1 MGQII
6 WQIKEA
12 FSKLIVVVVI
22 GAVAYG
28 GYSLYRKGAFRGG
41 IGHTSR
47 VILKQIPYFGSR
59 FRHFIGSGTKSRSSV
74 ARSGHYRRGRSARHS
89 RRYSTAYRKS
99 RRHHR
104 RR

>member
-1 MGQII
+1 MGRII

-12 FSKLIVVVVI
+12 VSKLIVVLVI

-47 VILKQIPYFGSR
+47 VILRQIPYFGSR
-59 FRHFIGSGTKSRSSV
+59 FRHFIASGPSV
-74 ARSGHYRRGRSARHS
+74 ASGSTS
-89 RRYSTAYRKS
+89 RRARN
-99 RRHHR
+99 HHR
-104 RR
+104 RVYRHVRRHRRR

>member
-1 MGQII
+1 MGRII

-12 FSKLIVVVVI
+12 VSKLIVVLVI

-47 VILKQIPYFGSR
+47 VILRQIPYFGSR
-59 FRHFIGSGTKSRSSV
+59 FRHFIGSSNRSHPSV
-74 ARSGHYRRGRSARHS
+74 ASGGHYRRGRSARHG
-89 RRYSTAYRKS
+89 RRGYSNAHRRS
-99 RRHHR
+99 RRHR